1 MNSVDL
7 IRLLMC
13 NFQEPDT
20 GEWEVNYVKQI
31 HPEWSIRELSEF
43 LKVGRKDYKNF
54 MLFLHIKK
62 QKFGSR
68 ILITLDENI
77 EVIEE

>member
-1 MNSVDL
+1 
-7 IRLLMC
+7 MC